1 MAVQRGR
8 SKRSGEAYYL
18 SYGEPLRATR
28 AKRAGFFNIL
38 LGRNKQNHSIPSP
51 PRLCLNRMRSAQ
63 GQRGSLS
70 KFSRHDRLRTGDVY
84 GAHPRL

>member
-18 SYGEPLRATR
+18 SYGEPLRAGEQSGQTFSTFCWDGTR
-28 AKRAGFFNIL
+28 K
-38 LGRNKQNHSIPSP
+38 NHSIPSP

-70 KFSRHDRLRTGDVY
+70 KFSRHERLRTGDVY